1 MVHRVTLCLV
11 FNIQFL
17 YPRKRERFVILLWKL
32 VVKATMLMNRNQTM
46 PIITILKLWFKIIMT
61 FLIVFK
67 INFIEITLW
76 HECSPVMLMHIFRTP
91 FPKNTTEGLLLEVQ
105 QKFKTFRINCHG
117 HSFSLKAGA
126 CLKET
131 VKSYKK
137 IKY

>member
-76 HECSPVMLMHIFRTP
+76 HECSPVMLMHIFIIIYY
-91 FPKNTTEGLLLEVQ
+91 FLFYYFYDAYIIDPKNTTEGLLLEVQ

-117 HSFSLKAGA
+117 HSFS
-126 CLKET
+126 
-131 VKSYKK
+131 
-137 IKY
+137 